1 MLVMIMHNGLG
12 VGSWNFEVSLSS
24 YSTAV
29 LVFVHWP
36 SGVQARRPVYK
47 LVTIYKYVKFTISFH
62 H

>member
-29 LVFVHWP
+29 LVFVHLAKWCT
-36 SGVQARRPVYK
+36 SQTTS
-47 LVTIYKYVKFTISFH
+47 L
-62 H
+62 